1 MTSKMTSTRL
11 RSTPIPGTRDAY
23 TGVDFNLGYHIRH
36 YELDLTYRVDPNRLE
51 GTATLLM
58 DNWQPLRT
66 LTLDLMQNMVA
77 RRIIAQG
84 ASGLTVKVTKFKQS
98 GNKLRITFGED
109 IPVDSEFRL
118 VISYGG
124 NPRPRRTTWGDIGWE
139 ELENG
144 SLVASQ
150 PNGAPSWFPC
160 DDTPDEKA
168 TYSIRISAD
177 DPYVVVCNG
186 RLVDKQ
192 AHGSRTTWHYETTH
206 RMATYLATVQV
217 GEYQRH
223 ELGRNTHVWV
233 SPDNAA
239 AAKTALRDQQ
249 AMLDFYE
256 QLFGPYPF
264 TDYTVVVTDDELEI
278 PLEAQGLSI
287 FGVNHMTGWE
297 RLIAHELAHQWF
309 GNSLGLAQWDDIWL
323 NEGFACYCEW
333 LWFEHRGT
341 PAQVNV
347 DREYAILQRKAKDVV
362 VGAPG
367 PRDMFDDRVYKRGA
381 MALHALRR
389 ALGDSAFFPAVRRYV
404 ASGAHSVV
412 EPRDLKR
419 ELYAAADSVSVPR
432 SLIDDI
438 LHAWLFDPALPECP
452 R

>member
-1 MTSKMTSTRL
+1 MTSKRL
-11 RSTPIPGTRDAY
+11 RSTPIPGTCDGY

-36 YELDLTYRVDPNRLE
+36 YDLDLTYRVDPNRLE

-58 DNWQPLRT
+58 DNWEPLRS

-77 RRIIAQG
+77 RRVIAHG
-84 ASGLTVKVTKFKQS
+84 SAGLNITVAKFKQS
-98 GNKLRITFGED
+98 GNKLRITFADEV
-109 IPVDSEFRL
+109 PVDSEFRL
-118 VISYGG
+118 AISYGG
-124 NPRPRRTTWGDIGWE
+124 NPRPRRTSWGDIGWE

-144 SLVASQ
+144 ALVASQ

-168 TYSIRISAD
+168 TYTLTISAD

-186 RLVDKQ
+186 RLVDKRS
-192 AHGSRTTWHYETTH
+192 GSSRTTWRYETTH

-233 SPDNAA
+233 SAQNATA
-239 AAKTALRDQQ
+239 ARTALRDQQ

-264 TDYTVVVTDDELEI
+264 AEYTVVVTDDELEI

-287 FGVNHMTGWE
+287 FGVNHMSGWE

-309 GNSLGLAQWDDIWL
+309 GNSLGVAQWDDIWL

-347 DREYAILQRKAKDVV
+347 DREYAILQRKPKDIV

-389 ALGDSAFFPAVRRYV
+389 ALGSSAFFDALRRYV
-404 ASGAHSVV
+404 AAGTHSVV
-412 EPRDLKR
+412 EPQDLKR
-419 ELYAAADSVSVPR
+419 ELYGAAEATAVGR
-432 SLIDDI
+432 ARIDDI
-438 LHAWLFDPALPECP
+438 LHDWLFAMSLPECP